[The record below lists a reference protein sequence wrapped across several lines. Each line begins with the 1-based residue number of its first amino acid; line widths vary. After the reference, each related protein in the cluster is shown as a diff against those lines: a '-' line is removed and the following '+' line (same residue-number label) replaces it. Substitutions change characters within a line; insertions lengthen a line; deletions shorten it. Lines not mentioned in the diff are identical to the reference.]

1 MHHSLHSHTGCVF
14 LFSSTV
20 SFQVI
25 PQIACPRGCKVTLF
39 AFVEPFLNLSCGLSH
54 VSSNWMHHSMHSHT
68 GCIYLAFLCCGL
80 PNVSSDGLPVRKQS
94 HTVCICSTFAPCGLS
109 HVSSSWIHHGMH
121 SHIGCICLTCPY
133 CGFLNVSSYYPLH
146 RNPVTGCII
155 ALAAFVWLFHAVH
168 FQMCPR
174 MTCR

>member
-1 MHHSLHSHTGCVF
+1 M
-14 LFSSTV
+14 
-20 SFQVI
+20 I

-80 PNVSSDGLPVRKQS
+80 PNVSSDGLPVGKQS

-155 ALAAFVWLFHAVH
+155 ALAAFVWLFPAVH
-168 FQMCPR
+168 FHMCPQ
-174 MTCR
+174 MACM